1 MVSRHQEHIN
11 PRIHIHSQDRPH
23 ATQPCT
29 MLKSAEREMHQPNT
43 KGHYGI
49 RSVFGGRVDCGR
61 IHRHLGVVA
70 AVSKLGRT
78 PGDSAADGRR
88 ICRPIPHNRRWSDD
102 RRQSD
107 GRRRIDIRHRRTTHR
122 PPRQAPRHRA
132 YPDHSNVRH
141 HITGAGQNRH
151 AGLADE
157 SVAARHRHHAGH
169 VLLRGA
175 DSPPRP
181 ARIAAATSERRFA
194 GFAWHGDCLRV
205 QPAAVRG
212 VVDFPGRSRD
222 PYFAFVGVVATLSLA
237 GTLARQHATTA
248 QQTAE
253 TEKAQSAQS
262 TESTESARSQA
273 KSPEPTQEKARKNC
287 SSALW

>member
-1 MVSRHQEHIN
+1 M
-11 PRIHIHSQDRPH
+11 
-23 ATQPCT
+23 
-29 MLKSAEREMHQPNT
+29 
-43 KGHYGI
+43 
-49 RSVFGGRVDCGR
+49 
-61 IHRHLGVVA
+61 
-70 AVSKLGRT
+70 
-78 PGDSAADGRR
+78 
-88 ICRPIPHNRRWSDD
+88 
-102 RRQSD
+102 
-107 GRRRIDIRHRRTTHR
+107 
-122 PPRQAPRHRA
+122 
-132 YPDHSNVRH
+132 
-141 HITGAGQNRH
+141 
-151 AGLADE
+151 ADE

-181 ARIAAATSERRFA
+181 ARIAAAASERRFA

-237 GTLARQHATTA
+237 GTLVRQHAMTA

-273 KSPEPTQEKARKNC
+273 KSPEPTQEKSAEELLFRAVVGHAIRARVLQITTSVTWWSRCGRARCGWRSACNRSWRSPYC
-287 SSALW
+287 SVRPCCRSQAWYCRLTTDR